1 MTASGHD
8 IEATLDEVYRREVG
22 RCTATL
28 IRVLGD
34 VDLAEDAVADAF
46 AVAAQRW
53 PHTGIPPN
61 PGAWITT
68 TARNQAIDRLRRESR
83 RPSLEVAATKLDDA
97 HDHAPTTLTETSGAE
112 VLDTVADDQLR
123 LIFLCCHPALHPDA
137 QVALT
142 LRLLG
147 GLTTDEI
154 ADAFLVPSSTMGQR
168 ISRAKSKIRDTRP
181 AYRIPPPERLE
192 ERLEPVLATVY
203 LIYTTAHAAGPRDGR
218 HRDLAAESIR
228 LGRLLA
234 ELLPDEAEVAGLL
247 ALMLLT
253 EARAATR
260 VDDRGQLVL
269 LADQDRRRWNR
280 DLIDEGHH
288 IVRACLALNQP
299 GPYQV
304 QAAIAAVHAD
314 APTADATD
322 WGQIVD
328 LYDLLLALRP
338 SAVVAINRAVAI
350 LEHAGPPAAIAALDI
365 IDPPHSHRWHAVRAE
380 ALRRD
385 GRIVEARHA
394 LVTAVGTTTN
404 TTERE
409 HLERELSRLA

>member
-1 MTASGHD
+1 MTAFGGSID
-8 IEATLDEVYRREVG
+8 APLDEIYRREVG

-46 AVAAQRW
+46 AIAAQRW
-53 PHTGIPPN
+53 PQTGIPPN

-68 TARNQAIDRLRRESR
+68 TARNRALDRLRREAR
-83 RPSLEVAATKLDDA
+83 RPSLEVAATKLTETG
-97 HDHAPTTLTETSGAE
+97 DHEPATLTQPSGVD
-112 VLDTVADDQLR
+112 VLDTVADDELR

-168 ISRAKSKIRDTRP
+168 ISRAKTKIRDTRP
-181 AYRIPPPERLE
+181 AYRVPPPDRLE
-192 ERLEPVLATVY
+192 ERLAPVLATVY
-203 LIYTTAHAAGPRDGR
+203 LIYTTAHAAGPRDSR
-218 HRDLAAESIR
+218 QRDLAAESIR

-234 ELLPDEAEVAGLL
+234 DLLPNEVEVAGLL
-247 ALMLLT
+247 ALLLLT

-260 VDDRGQLVL
+260 VDDQGHLVL
-269 LADQDRRRWNR
+269 LAEQDRHRWDR

-288 IVRACLALNQP
+288 IVRACLATNRP

-322 WGQIVD
+322 WGQIVE
-328 LYDLLLALRP
+328 LYDLLLSLRP
-338 SAVVAINRAVAI
+338 SPVVAVNRAVAI
-350 LEHAGPPAAIAALDI
+350 LEHAGTLAAIAALDVI
-365 IDPPHSHRWHAVRAE
+365 EPPHSHRWHAVRGE

-385 GRIVEARHA
+385 GRTVEARQA
-394 LVTAVGTTTN
+394 LAAAVQATTN
-404 TTERE
+404 ATERA